1 MRLPSRYFLTVV
13 RPFDVLPLVVA
24 RPALDFW
31 LWLLSVVVVVVVV
44 VVVCLCFCVD
54 DDEEEEEEEDDDI
67 ESISAHEL
75 TLRHTTNATAAAPNV
90 LNILFFMLFV

>member
-44 VVVCLCFCVD
+44 VVCLCFCVD
-54 DDEEEEEEEDDDI
+54 DEDDDI

>member
-44 VVVCLCFCVD
+44 VVCFCVD
-54 DDEEEEEEEDDDI
+54 DEEEEDDDI
-67 ESISAHEL
+67 ESNSAHEL
-75 TLRHTTNATAAAPNV
+75 TLRHTTRATAAAPNV

>member
-44 VVVCLCFCVD
+44 VVVCFCVEDEED
-54 DDEEEEEEEDDDI
+54 DDDDDI
-67 ESISAHEL
+67 ESNSAHEL
-75 TLRHTTNATAAAPNV
+75 TLRHTTRATAAAPNV

>member
-31 LWLLSVVVVVVVV
+31 LWLLSVVVVVVV
-44 VVVCLCFCVD
+44 CLCFCVD
-54 DDEEEEEEEDDDI
+54 DEEEEEEDDDI

>member
-1 MRLPSRYFLTVV
+1 MRLPPRYFLTVV

-31 LWLLSVVVVVVVV
+31 LWLLSVVVVEVVVVV

-54 DDEEEEEEEDDDI
+54 DEEEDDDDDI
-67 ESISAHEL
+67 ESNSAHEL
-75 TLRHTTNATAAAPNV
+75 TLRQTTRAAAAAPNV
-90 LNILFFMLFV
+90 LNILLFMLFV

>member
-31 LWLLSVVVVVVVV
+31 LWLLSVVVVVV
-44 VVVCLCFCVD
+44 CLCFCVD
-54 DDEEEEEEEDDDI
+54 EEEEDEDDDI

>member
-1 MRLPSRYFLTVV
+1 MRLPPRYFLTVV

-31 LWLLSVVVVVVVV
+31 LWLLSVVVEVVVVVV

-54 DDEEEEEEEDDDI
+54 DEEDDDDI
-67 ESISAHEL
+67 ESNSAHEL
-75 TLRHTTNATAAAPNV
+75 TLRHTTSATAAAPNV
-90 LNILFFMLFV
+90 LNILLFMLFV